1 MTKEEYEEIVSKVYS
16 EDILESIKASFI
28 LKLFPT
34 REPEYDANEGTVDAW
49 SDMLRK
55 TIEEK
60 VF

>member
-1 MTKEEYEEIVSKVYS
+1 MTKEEYEEIISKVDS
-16 EDILESIKASFI
+16 DDILESIKASFI

-34 REPEYDANEGTVDAW
+34 RETKYDANESTVDAW

-55 TIEEK
+55 TVEEK